1 MILFLYIH
9 FIFFVWQ
16 ATHEACSPA
25 QLLQLL
31 QPPRYPEIDASAL
44 AAQAHA
50 RVLVFVKTLSRAKCA
65 LREAASKETQERAV
79 LQRNLVVGAAVSIA
93 LICIIVVVR
102 NRRCGLLACAA
113 AASAAAVAA
122 TALNIAEVPCNK
134 GIACSFSK

>member
-1 MILFLYIH
+1 MIFFLCIH

-31 QPPRYPEIDASAL
+31 QPACYPEIEASAL

-50 RVLVFVKTLSRAKCA
+50 
-65 LREAASKETQERAV
+65 ASEKKQERAV
-79 LQRNLVVGAAVSIA
+79 LQRNFVVGAAVSLA

-102 NRRCGLLACAA
+102 NRR
-113 AASAAAVAA
+113 
-122 TALNIAEVPCNK
+122 
-134 GIACSFSK
+134 

>member
-1 MILFLYIH
+1 MIFFLCIH

-31 QPPRYPEIDASAL
+31 QPACYPETDASAL

-50 RVLVFVKTLSRAKCA
+50 RVLVFVKTVSRAKCA
-65 LREAASKETQERAV
+65 LREAASEKKRERAV
-79 LQRNLVVGAAVSIA
+79 LQRNFVVGAAVSLA

-102 NRRCGLLACAA
+102 NRR
-113 AASAAAVAA
+113 
-122 TALNIAEVPCNK
+122 
-134 GIACSFSK
+134 

>member
-1 MILFLYIH
+1 MIFFLCIH

-31 QPPRYPEIDASAL
+31 QPACYPETDASAL

-50 RVLVFVKTLSRAKCA
+50 RVLIFVKTLSRAKCA
-65 LREAASKETQERAV
+65 LREAASEKQQQRAV
-79 LQRNLVVGAAVSIA
+79 LQRTLAVGAAVSLA

-102 NRRCGLLACAA
+102 NRR
-113 AASAAAVAA
+113 
-122 TALNIAEVPCNK
+122 
-134 GIACSFSK
+134 